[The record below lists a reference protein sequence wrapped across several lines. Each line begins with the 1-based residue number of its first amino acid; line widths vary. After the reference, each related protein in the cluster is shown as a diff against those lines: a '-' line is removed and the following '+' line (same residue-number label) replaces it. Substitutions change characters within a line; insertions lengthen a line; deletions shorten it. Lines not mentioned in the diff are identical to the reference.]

1 MTQSQSILLKVGA
14 RVVFNGDLADR
25 GTVKATNAKY
35 LTVKW
40 DDGHESFTG
49 HGAMKRVESVSV
61 TALAGQPI

>member
-1 MTQSQSILLKVGA
+1 MTQSQSVLLKVGA
-14 RVVFNGDLADR
+14 RVVFNGNQADR

-49 HGAMKRVESVSV
+49 HGDMKRVESMKN
-61 TALAGQPI
+61 

>member
-49 HGAMKRVESVSV
+49 HGNMKRVESM
-61 TALAGQPI
+61 GN